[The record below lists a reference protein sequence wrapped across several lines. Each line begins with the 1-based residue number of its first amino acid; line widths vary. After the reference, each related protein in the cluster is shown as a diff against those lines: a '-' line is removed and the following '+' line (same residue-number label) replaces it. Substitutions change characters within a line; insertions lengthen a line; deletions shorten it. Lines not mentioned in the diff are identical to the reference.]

1 MKIIFQKEDFL
12 FTIFPELNNSVDEKI
27 ISALQEYYT
36 YNTIIP
42 NVRIEDSLVII
53 DIDTPKIISQ
63 ETDYRKVVSLCE
75 KGNYTDAK
83 PILNKLIKDNPT
95 NSEYHRIMGQILSDE
110 GDQEEAIN
118 CLIDAL
124 RWDSKNNWALL
135 MMGNIFAKFKNDIPT
150 AMKYYDHAVIAKPDD
165 FTSVYNIGALL
176 FQQRKFDEAKKY
188 LYESLKI
195 NNSYPNTHHVLALI
209 AEREN
214 DIQSAFYSGIE
225 CLKLSEKIDVLYEN
239 TLNLVFGFAKRIIST
254 EIGRKTYR
262 SFMRKLELEGGTEID
277 ILKDSEITTAAKIEF
292 AEVHKREKHIV
303 RYKPDY
309 PAVEHLIMHELV
321 HLDFVIQARKEG
333 INKLFTSDSE
343 QKNNFLKGIESTIQ
357 KFRKMNVGESEITKY
372 CNGLFMGINL
382 QVYNAPIDLFIENYL
397 YNEYPELRP
406 FQIISLFNLLQEA
419 LKTVTDRNIAELSPR
434 DILSKNKIY
443 NLTNAIQF
451 KELYGI
457 DLISEFK
464 PSKSEIN
471 QARSF
476 YNEFVEYR
484 DDKQPAEEYELV
496 QHWADDLTLNDYF
509 QLVDETKFH
518 NENSAEKSMLN
529 AFEKFNFQTTDIPK
543 DQETEM
549 RQFIASQKANGTNAD
564 VVIFM
569 VEALKYF
576 QKMSIENIKLIAIEI
591 AMKGAQG
598 YDPYK
603 QYTIDSIPDKIFSGY
618 QILSYYYVSFAL
630 ALPDVLM
637 ELNLP
642 YHEEYLLAK
651 SMNNRHN

>member
-262 SFMRKLELEGGTEID
+262 SFMRKLELEDGTEID
-277 ILKDSEITTAAKIEF
+277 IFKDSEITTAAKIEF

-464 PSKSEIN
+464 PTKSEIN